1 MQRKPLNRRG
11 KSTRSGQTRQWD
23 AELKEWWVANDMPRY
38 CEIRLPGCMGTFGG
52 ALAHSEKR
60 RYILTREQYF
70 EVVFACQKCHDH
82 IDLKLFHDEMKALV
96 KRIINER
103 TGE

>member
-11 KSTRSGQTRQWD
+11 KSTRSGQTRKWD
-23 AELKEWWVANDMPRY
+23 EELKEWWVANNMPRY
-38 CEIRLPGCMGTFGG
+38 CEIRLLGCMGTFGG

-70 EVVFACQKCHDH
+70 EVVFACQKCHEYL
-82 IDLKLFHDEMKALV
+82 DLKMTHENMRMLV
-96 KRIINER
+96 KTIIAER
-103 TGE
+103 